1 MNKANYKQITCSIL
15 TVLLMSVPFVVKAA
29 PALEKLGVQTD
40 INGTEKE
47 VAIKNTTTASKT
59 ENNQIKKFAIGKII
73 IKSDDIKLK
82 DYSEILEK
90 YENCQISFAELNGL
104 CRILTQDLR
113 SSGYPAAT
121 VYIPPQNIRQGDALT
136 LAVEPGRYGEI
147 SIDNQSNLNKMIAD
161 GYLAG
166 LKKGKIIRS
175 LELENAI
182 HKLTRV
188 GGIQVAGILSAG
200 KEVGTTDLTVK
211 IRKGKAATE
220 MLYAENYGTI
230 TAGRYRY
237 GLQGDVQLSEIAGT
251 LNYALVISNG
261 GQHNYNLGYS
271 QNVGH
276 SATKLG
282 LNISRSDYE
291 LGGIYKMLGA
301 KGDAFTINLN
311 ATMPLFYTWHDS
323 INLSYGYNYR
333 KLKDEQSNFNLDM
346 KKHSHSAYVGIN
358 GIVRRGKAI
367 FTYDVTDTLGTLGF
381 DNDDARWIYDGADT
395 EDTYNKTNFNANYLQ
410 TFDKHFDVLFKYT
423 GQLANKNL
431 DGSEEIVLGGIN
443 GVRAYPT
450 SFGSGDE
457 GYVANL
463 EFRYHPHIPGLTL
476 SAYLDTGHVM
486 VTHDSSNASYGGETA
501 TGWGIGITYTKPNC
515 YFARFDYARRIGGP
529 KYYKTDKDAKDKGRI
544 WFMIG
549 AIF

>member
-1 MNKANYKQITCSIL
+1 MNKINCKQLTCSIL
-15 TVLLMSVPFVVKAA
+15 TALLASVPLAGQAA
-29 PALEKLGVQTD
+29 PALEKPGVQTN
-40 INGTEKE
+40 INETDKE
-47 VAIKNTTTASKT
+47 ADIKNTAAPEA
-59 ENNQIKKFAIGKII
+59 ENNQIKTFAIGEII

-90 YENCQISFAELNGL
+90 YENRQISFAELNGL

-121 VYIPPQNIRQGDALT
+121 IYIPPQNITQGGDLT
-136 LAVEPGRYGEI
+136 LSADPGRYGEI
-147 SIDNQSNLNKMIAD
+147 SIDNQSNLHTIIAE

-166 LKKGKIIRS
+166 LKKGDIIRS
-175 LELENAI
+175 GELETAM
-182 HKLTRV
+182 HKLTTV
-188 GGIQVAGILSAG
+188 GGIQVAGVLSAG

-220 MLYAENYGTI
+220 ILYAENYGTI

-237 GLQGDVQLSEIAGT
+237 GLQGDVQFSEIAGT
-251 LNYALVISNG
+251 LNYALVLSNG

-282 LNISRSDYE
+282 FNISRGDYE
-291 LGGIYKMLGA
+291 LGGIYSVLGA
-301 KGDAFTINLN
+301 KGNAFTINLN
-311 ATMPLFYTWHDS
+311 ATTPLFYTWRDS
-323 INLSYGYNYR
+323 VNLSYGYNYR
-333 KLKDEQSNFNLDM
+333 NLKDEQSNFGLNM
-346 KKHSHSAYVGIN
+346 KKHSHSAYVGVN

-381 DNDDARWIYDGADT
+381 DNDDARWMYGIAKT
-395 EDTYNKTNFNANYLQ
+395 EGTYNKINFNANYLQ
-410 TFDKHFDVLFKYT
+410 TFDKHFDLLFKYA

-463 EFRYHPHIPGLTL
+463 EFRYHTDIPGLTL
-476 SAYLDTGHVM
+476 STYLDTGHVM

-515 YFARFDYARRIGGP
+515 YFARLDYARRIGGP
-529 KYYKTDKDAKDKGRI
+529 GYYKTDKDALDKGRI
-544 WFMIG
+544 WFMVG

>member
-1 MNKANYKQITCSIL
+1 MNKINCKQLTCNIL
-15 TVLLMSVPFVVKAA
+15 AALLASVPLVGQAA
-29 PALEKLGVQTD
+29 PALEKPGVQTN
-40 INGTEKE
+40 INETDKE
-47 VAIKNTTTASKT
+47 ADIKNTAAPEA
-59 ENNQIKKFAIGKII
+59 ENNQIKTFAIGEII

-82 DYSEILEK
+82 DYSEILEE
-90 YENCQISFAELNGL
+90 YENRQISFAELNGL

-121 VYIPPQNIRQGDALT
+121 IYIPPQNISQGGDLT
-136 LAVEPGRYGEI
+136 LSADPGRYGEI
-147 SIDNQSNLNKMIAD
+147 SIDNQSNLHIIIAE

-166 LKKGKIIRS
+166 LKKGDIIRS
-175 LELENAI
+175 GELETAM
-182 HKLTRV
+182 HKLTTV
-188 GGIQVAGILSAG
+188 GGIQVAGVLSAG

-211 IRKGKAATE
+211 IRKGKATTE
-220 MLYAENYGTI
+220 ILYAENYGTI

-237 GLQGDVQLSEIAGT
+237 GLQGDVQFSEIAGT
-251 LNYALVISNG
+251 LNYALVLSNG

-271 QNVGH
+271 QNVGR
-276 SATKLG
+276 SATKIG
-282 LNISRSDYE
+282 LNISRGDYE
-291 LGGIYKMLGA
+291 LGGIYSVLGA
-301 KGDAFTINLN
+301 KGNAFTINLN
-311 ATMPLFYTWHDS
+311 ATTPLFYTWRDS
-323 INLSYGYNYR
+323 VNLSYGYNYR
-333 KLKDEQSNFNLDM
+333 NLKDEQSNFNLNM
-346 KKHSHSAYVGIN
+346 KKHSHSAYVGVN

-381 DNDDARWIYDGADT
+381 DNDDSRWMYGIANT
-395 EDTYNKTNFNANYLQ
+395 EGTYNKINFNANYLQ
-410 TFDKHFDVLFKYT
+410 TFDKHFDLLFKYA

-463 EFRYHPHIPGLTL
+463 EFRYHTDIPGLTL
-476 SAYLDTGHVM
+476 STYLDTGHVM

-515 YFARFDYARRIGGP
+515 YFARLDYARRIGGP
-529 KYYKTDKDAKDKGRI
+529 RYYKTDKDALDKGRI
-544 WFMIG
+544 WFMVG

>member
-1 MNKANYKQITCSIL
+1 MTKGNYKQLTCSIL
-15 TVLLMSVPFVVKAA
+15 IALLASVPFAGQAA
-29 PALEKLGVQTD
+29 PALEKPGVQTN
-40 INGTEKE
+40 INETDKE
-47 VAIKNTTTASKT
+47 ADIKNTAAPEA
-59 ENNQIKKFAIGKII
+59 ENNQIKTFAIGEII

-90 YENCQISFAELNGL
+90 YENRQISFAELNGL

-121 VYIPPQNIRQGDALT
+121 IYIPPQNISQGGDLT
-136 LAVEPGRYGEI
+136 LAADPGRYGEI
-147 SIDNQSNLNKMIAD
+147 SIDNQSNLHTIIAE

-166 LKKGKIIRS
+166 LKKGEIIRS
-175 LELENAI
+175 GELETAM
-182 HKLTRV
+182 HKLTTV
-188 GGIQVAGILSAG
+188 GGIQVAGVLSAG

-220 MLYAENYGTI
+220 ILYAENYGTI

-237 GLQGDVQLSEIAGT
+237 GLQGDVQFSEIAGT
-251 LNYALVISNG
+251 LNYALVLSNG

-276 SATKLG
+276 SATKIG
-282 LNISRSDYE
+282 LNISRGDYE
-291 LGGIYKMLGA
+291 LGGIYSVLGA
-301 KGDAFTINLN
+301 KGNAFTINLN
-311 ATMPLFYTWHDS
+311 ATTPLFYTWRDS
-323 INLSYGYNYR
+323 VNLSYGYNYR
-333 KLKDEQSNFNLDM
+333 NLKDEQSNFGLNM
-346 KKHSHSAYVGIN
+346 KKHSHSAYVGVN

-381 DNDDARWIYDGADT
+381 DNDDARWMYGIAKT
-395 EDTYNKTNFNANYLQ
+395 EGTYNKINFNANYLQ
-410 TFDKHFDVLFKYT
+410 TFDKHFDMLFKYA

-463 EFRYHPHIPGLTL
+463 EFRYHTDIPGLTL
-476 SAYLDTGHVM
+476 STYLDTGHVM

-515 YFARFDYARRIGGP
+515 YFARLDYARRIGGP
-529 KYYKTDKDAKDKGRI
+529 RYYKTDKDALDKGRI
-544 WFMIG
+544 WFMVG

>member
-1 MNKANYKQITCSIL
+1 MNKINCKQLTCSIL
-15 TVLLMSVPFVVKAA
+15 TALLASVPLAGQAA
-29 PALEKLGVQTD
+29 PALEKPGVQTN
-40 INGTEKE
+40 INETDKE
-47 VAIKNTTTASKT
+47 ADIKNTAAPEA
-59 ENNQIKKFAIGKII
+59 ENNQIKTFAIGEIN

-90 YENCQISFAELNGL
+90 YENRQISFAELNGL

-121 VYIPPQNIRQGDALT
+121 IYIPPQNITQGGDLT
-136 LAVEPGRYGEI
+136 LSADPGRYGEI
-147 SIDNQSNLNKMIAD
+147 SIDNQSNLHTIIAE

-166 LKKGKIIRS
+166 LKKGDIIRS
-175 LELENAI
+175 GELETAM
-182 HKLTRV
+182 HKLTTV
-188 GGIQVAGILSAG
+188 GGIQVAGVLSAG

-220 MLYAENYGTI
+220 ILYAENYGTI

-237 GLQGDVQLSEIAGT
+237 GLQGDVQFSGIAGT
-251 LNYALVISNG
+251 LNYALVLSNG

-276 SATKLG
+276 SATKIG
-282 LNISRSDYE
+282 LNISRGDYE
-291 LGGIYKMLGA
+291 LGGIYSVLGA
-301 KGDAFTINLN
+301 KGNAFTINLN
-311 ATMPLFYTWHDS
+311 ATTPLFYTWRDS
-323 INLSYGYNYR
+323 VNLSYGYNYR
-333 KLKDEQSNFNLDM
+333 NLKDEQSNFNLNM
-346 KKHSHSAYVGIN
+346 KKHSHSAYVGVN

-381 DNDDARWIYDGADT
+381 DNDDARWMYGIAKT
-395 EDTYNKTNFNANYLQ
+395 EGTYNKINFNANYLQ
-410 TFDKHFDVLFKYT
+410 TFDKHFDLLFKYA

-463 EFRYHPHIPGLTL
+463 EFRYHTDIPGLTL
-476 SAYLDTGHVM
+476 STYLDTGHVM

-515 YFARFDYARRIGGP
+515 YFARLDYARRIGGP
-529 KYYKTDKDAKDKGRI
+529 GYYKTDKDALDKGRI
-544 WFMIG
+544 WFMVG

>member
-1 MNKANYKQITCSIL
+1 MNKTNCKQLTCNIL
-15 TVLLMSVPFVVKAA
+15 ATLLISVSFVGQAA
-29 PALEKLGVQTD
+29 PALEKPGVQTN
-40 INGTEKE
+40 INETGKE
-47 VAIKNTTTASKT
+47 ADIKNTAAPEA
-59 ENNQIKKFAIGKII
+59 ENNQIKTFAIGEII

-90 YENCQISFAELNGL
+90 YENRQISFAELNGL

-121 VYIPPQNIRQGDALT
+121 IYIPPQNISQGGDLT
-136 LAVEPGRYGEI
+136 LAADPGRYGEI
-147 SIDNQSNLNKMIAD
+147 SIDNQSNLHTIIAE

-166 LKKGKIIRS
+166 LKKGDIIRS
-175 LELENAI
+175 GELETAM
-182 HKLTRV
+182 HKLTTV
-188 GGIQVAGILSAG
+188 GGIQAAGVLSAG

-220 MLYAENYGTI
+220 ILYAENYGTI

-237 GLQGDVQLSEIAGT
+237 GLQGDVQFSEIAGT
-251 LNYALVISNG
+251 LNYALVLSNG

-282 LNISRSDYE
+282 LNISRGDYE
-291 LGGIYKMLGA
+291 LGGIYSLLGA
-301 KGDAFTINLN
+301 KGNAFTINLN
-311 ATMPLFYTWHDS
+311 ATTPLFYTWRDS
-323 INLSYGYNYR
+323 VNLSYGYNYR
-333 KLKDEQSNFNLDM
+333 NLKDEQSNFGLNM
-346 KKHSHSAYVGIN
+346 KKHSHSAYVGVN

-381 DNDDARWIYDGADT
+381 DNDDARWMYGIAKT
-395 EDTYNKTNFNANYLQ
+395 EGTYNKINFNANYLQ
-410 TFDKHFDVLFKYT
+410 TFDKHFDMLFKYA

-463 EFRYHPHIPGLTL
+463 EFRYHTDIPGLTL
-476 SAYLDTGHVM
+476 STYLDTGHVM

-515 YFARFDYARRIGGP
+515 YFARLDYARRIGGP
-529 KYYKTDKDAKDKGRI
+529 GYYKTDKDALDKGRI
-544 WFMIG
+544 WFMVG